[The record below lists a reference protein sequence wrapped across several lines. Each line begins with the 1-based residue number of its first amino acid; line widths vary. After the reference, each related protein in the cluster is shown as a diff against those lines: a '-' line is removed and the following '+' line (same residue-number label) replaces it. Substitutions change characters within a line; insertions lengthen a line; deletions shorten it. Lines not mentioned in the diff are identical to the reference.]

1 MALPA
6 PSFQPRAW
14 EAAGMETI
22 RWRPADLDA
31 ASQEAREA
39 GTLVLVD
46 FFSPT

>member
-1 MALPA
+1 
-6 PSFQPRAW
+6 
-14 EAAGMETI
+14 METI

-31 ASQEAREA
+31 ACQEAQAA